1 MGSRITHYAIA
12 NNIFSKTNFGEEF
25 LIGSIAPDVNKN
37 SKTPKELTHFMKMKS
52 DGEHEMFPDIF
63 LDKYSQ
69 TLSPFKLGYYLHL
82 ISDDIWLKTIY
93 QKDIIEN
100 KNESKEQ
107 ALKKFYADFHYFNS
121 RLIEKYKLKPSE
133 YRPVIE
139 TGVTEIVDNDISEVI
154 NDLNKDFLDS
164 NQIRFQLIPEKDVD
178 EYIKTCTEKFMK
190 FLVENNLN

>member
-1 MGSRITHYAIA
+1 MGSRIMHYAIA
-12 NNIFSKTNFGEEF
+12 NNIFSKANLGEEF
-25 LIGSIAPDVNKN
+25 LIGSIAPDVNKS
-37 SKTPKELTHFMKMKS
+37 SKTPKELTHFMKIKS

-63 LDKYSQ
+63 LNKYSQ

-121 RLIEKYKLKPSE
+121 RLIEEYKLKPLK
-133 YRPVIE
+133 YRPAIV

-154 NDLNKDFLDS
+154 NDLNKDFLDR
-164 NQIRFQLIPEKDVD
+164 NQIKSQLISEKDVE
-178 EYIKTCTEKFMK
+178 EYINICTEKFMK
-190 FLVENNLN
+190 FLIENKLN